1 MGSKSVSKVLK
12 GIARGHYVT
21 GDYEP
26 EEEVIEQQLELRSPP
41 TDKGGGEAIDEL
53 LHEDLLALQVDD
65 AGVKLS
71 HS

>member
-1 MGSKSVSKVLK
+1 MGSKSVSQVLK

-21 GDYEP
+21 GDCEP
-26 EEEVIEQQLELRSPP
+26 EEEVVKQQLELGGPP
-41 TDKGGGEAIDEL
+41 TDKGGGEAVDEL

-65 AGVKLS
+65 ARIKLS